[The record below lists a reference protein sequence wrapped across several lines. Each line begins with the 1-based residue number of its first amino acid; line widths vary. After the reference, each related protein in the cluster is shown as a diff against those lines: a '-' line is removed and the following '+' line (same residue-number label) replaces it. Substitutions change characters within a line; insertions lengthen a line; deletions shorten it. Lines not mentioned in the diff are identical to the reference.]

1 MPRTRLYRDGKLEL
15 EDFPPQDISEHLK
28 DPRSLV
34 WLDLLNPDAGQLGIV
49 ASEFQLHPLALEDA
63 LKHRQ
68 RPKLD
73 TYASHLFM
81 SAYSTRLDTGTGE
94 LSISEIA
101 TFITGQALVTV
112 RSDPQL
118 QIEEVT
124 RRWDGGNL
132 PMTSVGALLHG
143 LIDYCVDSHFEA
155 VDALDDGLEDLE
167 DLLFDETPHTN
178 EVQRRTF
185 ELRKSLVLL
194 RRVAT
199 PMRDVVMILMRREIE
214 VNGHSIVDAEARPYY
229 QDVYDHV
236 LRVTESSDSL
246 RDLASTVLETNLTLQ
261 GNRMNSIMKKVT
273 SWAAVIAV
281 PTAVTGFYGQNVPYP
296 GFGHWS
302 GFIISTLVIVA
313 LSAGLIAV
321 FRHNDWI

>member
-1 MPRTRLYRDGKLEL
+1 MARTRLYRDGEL
-15 EDFPPQDISEHLK
+15 VLKDFPPDDLSEHIK

-34 WLDLLNPDAGQLGIV
+34 WLDLCNPGADELSII
-49 ASEFQLHPLALEDA
+49 ASEFELHPLALEDA

-73 TYASHLFM
+73 TYDTHLFL
-81 SAYSTRLDTGTGE
+81 SGYSTRLDAASGE
-94 LSISEIA
+94 LSISEVA

-118 QIEEVT
+118 EIDEVT
-124 RRWDGGNL
+124 RRWDAGTL
-132 PMTSVGALLHG
+132 PLTSVGALLHG
-143 LIDYCVDSHFEA
+143 LIDYCVDTHFDA
-155 VDALDDGLEDLE
+155 VEELDDELEKLE

-178 EVQRRTF
+178 EVQRRSF

-199 PMRDVVMILMRREIE
+199 PMREVVNALMRRDLK
-214 VNGHSIVDAEARPYY
+214 VNGRHIVDADTMPYY

-236 LRVTESSDSL
+236 LRGTEWSESL
-246 RDLASTVLETNLTLQ
+246 RDLVSTVLETNLTIQ
-261 GNRMNSIMKKVT
+261 GNRMNLTMKKVT

-302 GFIISTLVIVA
+302 GFAVSTAVIVA
-313 LSAGLIAV
+313 LSAGLIAL